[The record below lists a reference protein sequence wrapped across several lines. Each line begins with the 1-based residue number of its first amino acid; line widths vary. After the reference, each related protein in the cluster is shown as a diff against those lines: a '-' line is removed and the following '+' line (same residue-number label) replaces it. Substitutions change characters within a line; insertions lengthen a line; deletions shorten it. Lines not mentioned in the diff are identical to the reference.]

1 MYFQKI
7 YYFKAKAKKK
17 IITTDCA
24 IKIYRQDHLSI
35 VCYIEILSISY
46 VLVLDNL
53 KCSQSNGN

>member
-7 YYFKAKAKKK
+7 YYFKAKAKK

-24 IKIYRQDHLSI
+24 IKIYRQDHLTI